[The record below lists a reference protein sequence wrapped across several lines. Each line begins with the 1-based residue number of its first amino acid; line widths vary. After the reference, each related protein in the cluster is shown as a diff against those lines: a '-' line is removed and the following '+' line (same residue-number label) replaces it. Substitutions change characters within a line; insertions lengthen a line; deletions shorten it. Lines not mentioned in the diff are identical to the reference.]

1 MKKILLTLCIMMM
14 PLMAQST
21 NEKEA
26 LKKVGQGERIQ
37 REVNLNPNIVKQDKR
52 VQQKKSRLITP
63 IIILN
68 KRTST
73 LEWKGGLKFIDKNHT
88 GNLKIK
94 SGNLYLGED
103 NTISG
108 NITINMTS
116 MINIDLPDS
125 KKEYLIGHLRSED
138 FFHVERFPTA
148 SLKINS
154 SKILEKK
161 SNGKYDMEIS
171 GDLTV
176 KSITKPIVFTALVG
190 LGSDIKSATGTMEF
204 NRTDFGVQY
213 RAEMHLDDA
222 QSFWNKITTTKETVK
237 DKVIQDKIEVKFNIV
252 SMPGLLEK

>member
-14 PLMAQST
+14 PLMAQSAD
-21 NEKEA
+21 EKEV
-26 LKKVGQGERIQ
+26 LKSVGERKQI
-37 REVNLNPNIVKQDKR
+37 EHKVNLTPQVNQRKQMR
-52 VQQKKSRLITP
+52 RNTITAP
-63 IIILN
+63 SIILN
-68 KRTST
+68 RRAST
-73 LEWKGGLKFIDKNHT
+73 LEWKGGLRFIDKNHT

-94 SGNLYLGED
+94 SGNLYLEKD
-103 NTISG
+103 NK
-108 NITINMTS
+108 ITGDVVINMMS

-161 SNGKYDMEIS
+161 SNGKYNMEIS

-176 KSITKPIVFTALVG
+176 KSITKSIVFTALID
-190 LGSDIKSATGTMEF
+190 LESDVKSATGTMEF
-204 NRTDFGVQY
+204 NRTDFGIQY
-213 RAEMHLDDA
+213 HAEMHLDDA
-222 QSFWNKITTTKETVK
+222 QSFWNKMTTTKETVK

-252 SMPGLLEK
+252 SMPGLLER